1 MKLLIASLI
10 LFLAFSSLVMAQSF
24 KDKVIF
30 SPDVAFL
37 WNFQRGVEEI
47 YRIVKFTSAMRI
59 DYSLELG
66 ERRIGEM
73 EVLISKNKTDYIP
86 ITEMDYEME
95 INKITTEMNTTDILS
110 KIIKISG
117 INENVT
123 ERLEYDN
130 TVLDNISSDTR
141 GSTKNYIE
149 NAIKKTS
156 DSIDFIKSLR

>member
-1 MKLLIASLI
+1 
-10 LFLAFSSLVMAQSF
+10 
-24 KDKVIF
+24 
-30 SPDVAFL
+30 
-37 WNFQRGVEEI
+37 
-47 YRIVKFTSAMRI
+47 
-59 DYSLELG
+59 
-66 ERRIGEM
+66 
-73 EVLISKNKTDYIP
+73 
-86 ITEMDYEME
+86 
-95 INKITTEMNTTDILS
+95 MNTTDILS